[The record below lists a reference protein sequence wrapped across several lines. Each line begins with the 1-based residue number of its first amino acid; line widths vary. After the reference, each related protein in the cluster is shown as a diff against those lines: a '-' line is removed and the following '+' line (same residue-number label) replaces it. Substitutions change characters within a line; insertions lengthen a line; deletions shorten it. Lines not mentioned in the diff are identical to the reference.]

1 MNAAVERAVA
11 ELKVT
16 FDPCAVVVED
26 DAEGGAYVIVESV
39 PLAGPYEQKD
49 TWFGFHI
56 TGQFPYS
63 DIYPVFARADLR
75 RRDGTAFGEAI
86 STGHTF
92 RTRAAIQVSRKSNGR
107 DPLTEAASAKI
118 LKVRAFLESRP

>member
-1 MNAAVERAVA
+1 MNPPVEHAIS

-26 DAEGGAYVIVESV
+26 DGQGGAYVIIESV
-39 PLAGPYEQKD
+39 PLGGPYEQKE

-63 DIYPVFARADLR
+63 DIYPVFVRSDLARADKKVLG
-75 RRDGTAFGEAI
+75 DGV
-86 STGHTF
+86 SSGHSF
-92 RTRAAIQVSRKSNGR
+92 RSRAAVQVSRKSNAR
-107 DPLTEAASAKI
+107 DPLIETGSAKI
-118 LKVRAFLESRP
+118 LKVRRFLEMRP

>member
-1 MNAAVERAVA
+1 MNPPVQQAIG
-11 ELKVT
+11 ELKAT

-26 DAEGGAYVIVESV
+26 DGQGGAFVIIESV
-39 PLAGPYEQKD
+39 PLNRPYDQKE

-63 DIYPVFARADLR
+63 DIYPVFVRADLR
-75 RRDGTAFGEAI
+75 RADNKALGDGI
-86 STGHTF
+86 SPGHTF
-92 RTRAAIQVSRKSNGR
+92 RTRGAVQVSRKSSGR
-107 DPLTEAASAKI
+107 DPMIETASAKI

>member
-1 MNAAVERAVA
+1 MNPPVQQAID
-11 ELKVT
+11 ELKAT

-26 DAEGGAYVIVESV
+26 DGQGGAFAIIESV
-39 PLAGPYEQKD
+39 PLNRPYEQKE

-63 DIYPVFARADLR
+63 DIYPVFVRADLR
-75 RRDGTAFGEAI
+75 RADNKALGDGI
-86 STGHTF
+86 SPGHTF
-92 RTRAAIQVSRKSNGR
+92 RARGAVQVSRKSNGR
-107 DPLTEAASAKI
+107 DPMIETASAKI